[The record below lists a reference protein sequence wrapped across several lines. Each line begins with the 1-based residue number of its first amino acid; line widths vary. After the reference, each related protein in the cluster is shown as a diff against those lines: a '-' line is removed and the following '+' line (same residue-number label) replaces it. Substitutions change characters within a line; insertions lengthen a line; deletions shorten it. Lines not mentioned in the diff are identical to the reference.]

1 LQKLQLPKLLQNPLS
16 PQSRYNIIMRLL
28 DVSKVKGAILLA
40 VFLCY
45 FIFGLAPILAVQNQA
60 ERVELEKQLADLEKQ
75 IADNETLI
83 DAYKKQ
89 GKNLTQEIGVLNAK
103 VSKLN
108 LQIKSITLTLSRLD
122 AEITDN
128 KKEIKTTEENIE
140 LNRQALASSLRS
152 VYENDHVTL
161 IAVLLQSRQIS
172 DFFGGFN
179 NLMAVQDNLLVAVN
193 KITNL
198 RDKLLEETEALA
210 LKRKDQIALKAY
222 QDSQKTTLLSTKGE
236 KDALLNI
243 TKGQESRY
251 QELLKS
257 NKKTASQIRSRLFE
271 LLGGGSLSFEQAYE
285 FAKFAEQATGVR
297 AALILSVLERESLLG
312 QNVGRCNYKTAMS
325 PGVPPKPGKRDD
337 ISLFLALT
345 AQLGINPET
354 ITVSCANSDGAYG
367 GAMGP
372 AQFIPSTWNLYK
384 NRVSEITGNN
394 PASPWNNGDAFMATG
409 LYLKDASKGCDA
421 IYSRQ
426 TDIERCAAAKYY
438 AGGRWRN
445 HLWGYGD
452 RVATRANQLQ
462 ADIDILNS

>member
-1 LQKLQLPKLLQNPLS
+1 
-16 PQSRYNIIMRLL
+16 MRLL
-28 DVSKVKGAILLA
+28 DVSKVKGAVLLA
-40 VFLCY
+40 IFLSY
-45 FIFGLAPILAVQNQA
+45 FVFGLAPILAAQNQV
-60 ERVELEKQLADLEKQ
+60 ERAELEKQLADLEKQ
-75 IADNETLI
+75 IADNEAII

-89 GKNLTQEIGVLNAK
+89 GKNLKQEIGALNAK

-108 LQIKSITLTLSRLD
+108 LQIKSINLTLSRLD
-122 AEITDN
+122 TEITEN
-128 KKEIKTTEENIE
+128 KKEIKTTEESIE
-140 LNRQALASSLRS
+140 LNKKALTNSLRS
-152 VYENDHVTL
+152 VYESDRVTL
-161 IAVLLQSRQIS
+161 IAVLLKSSQIS

-198 RDKLLEETEALA
+198 RDELLEETEALA
-210 LKRKDQIALKAY
+210 LKRQDQAALKVY
-222 QDSQKTTLLSTKGE
+222 QDSQKATLLVTKSE
-236 KDALLNI
+236 KDTLLNI

-251 QELLKS
+251 QEVLKA

-297 AALILSVLERESLLG
+297 AALILSVLEKESLLG
-312 QNVGRCNYKTAMS
+312 QNVGRCTYKTAMH
-325 PGVPPKPGKRDD
+325 PTRD
-337 ISLFLALT
+337 IPTFLVLT
-345 AQLGINPET
+345 ASLGINPET
-354 ITVSCANSDGAYG
+354 ITVSCANRDGAYG

-384 NRVSEITGNN
+384 DRVSEITGNN
-394 PASPWNNGDAFMATG
+394 PASPWNNGDAFVATA

-438 AGGRWRN
+438 AGGRWRS

-462 ADIDILNS
+462 TDIDILNS